1 MKIVWILFFATLLL
15 LGLASHLSGF
25 QLHAPDQLLNWG
37 IVLMLTPYGLI
48 ANLIFGLNSSL
59 YPFYFELSSRVGLF
73 NNQSLIL
80 VIVGVWIM
88 AFAGLWQ
95 FRKSR

>member
-1 MKIVWILFFATLLL
+1 ML
-15 LGLASHLSGF
+15 LGVASHFSGF
-25 QLHAPDQLLNWG
+25 QLHAPDQLLDWS

-59 YPFYFELSSRVGLF
+59 YPFYFELSSRIGLF
-73 NNQSLIL
+73 DNPSLIMI
-80 VIVGVWIM
+80 IVGVWLM